1 MSSWAE
7 RLATVILVVA
17 LAGGMIG
24 PVNAESA
31 RGNAAAAKKPSP
43 KMGLGREALPE
54 EIAAWDT
61 DVRPDGRGLPAGR
74 GTVKQGEALF
84 AERCASC
91 HGEFGQGAGRLS
103 ALAGGRG
110 SLKAD
115 RPDKTIGSFWP
126 DVSTVYDYIKR
137 TMPYGN
143 ARSLTDNETYALV
156 AFLLNLNDIVK
167 DDDFELNDRNFT
179 SIRMPNANAFFADDR
194 ETSERK
200 FWNGNPCTKNCRGV
214 PKVTGKA
221 TSIDVTPGDKA
232 APRAD

>member
-1 MSSWAE
+1 MSNWAE
-7 RLATVILVVA
+7 RLATGSLVVA

-31 RGNAAAAKKPSP
+31 RGSVATAKSSP
-43 KMGLGREALPE
+43 KLGLGREALPE

-61 DVRPDGRGLPAGR
+61 DVLPDGSGLPAGR
-74 GTVKQGEALF
+74 GTVKQGDQLF
-84 AERCASC
+84 QQRCASC

-126 DVSTVYDYIKR
+126 DLSTVYDYIRR

-143 ARSLTDNETYALV
+143 ARSLTDDETYALV
-156 AFLLNLNDIVK
+156 AFLLHLNDIVK

-179 SIRMPNANAFFADDR
+179 SIKMPNANAFFADDR
-194 ETSERK
+194 ETSEKK
-200 FWNGNPCTKNCRGV
+200 FWNTNPCMRNCRGV
-214 PKVTGKA
+214 PKVTSKA
-221 TSIDVTPGDKA
+221 TSLDVTPGGKSG
-232 APRAD
+232 PRAD